1 MLFPSDHTSVLL
13 VAYFGLSLPGRWR
26 TEWNTICPFLDGPAD
41 ALDTTYKH
49 RNKSKT
55 QQIRVV
61 ADKLV
66 YHHEFQQPCIYR
78 WRLGQ

>member
-1 MLFPSDHTSVLL
+1 MG
-13 VAYFGLSLPGRWR
+13 A
-26 TEWNTICPFLDGPAD
+26 FLDDPAD
-41 ALDTTYKH
+41 ALDTTCNH

-66 YHHEFQQPCIYR
+66 FHHELQHTCIYR
-78 WRLGQ
+78 LRLGQ